1 MLVFNTLLVYWGI
14 KVGVFMKIIVI
25 LLLFMTLGC
34 EKVKVMENNNKFSDD
49 FNHLSSE
56 TSPYLL
62 QHKDNPVNWYSWGSD
77 AFRKAKK
84 YDKPIFLSIGYST
97 CHWCH
102 VMEHESFEHDDVA
115 RILNENFIA
124 IKVDREERPDVDEFY
139 MNVAQ
144 KMTGRGGWPL
154 TIIMTPDKE
163 PFFAGTY
170 FPKNNFIH
178 LLNSVVNEWIN
189 SRLKI
194 SRTTK
199 HIMDAMKTEYKKS
212 EFNNISENILENAI
226 NIFKTHYD
234 IKYYGLQRA
243 PKFPSPH
250 QWRFLLKYSN
260 KKDDKVGLDIALKTL
275 EAMRNGGIYDQIGY
289 GIHRYSTDVK
299 WLVPHFEKMLYDQ
312 AMYILSLTEAYSIT
326 KDNKYKYVIDEI
338 YEYLNRVMKNREGA
352 FYSAEDADSD
362 GVEGKY
368 YVWSKQELSSI
379 LNKDEKWVLDYYSVT
394 DNGNFERKNILNIT
408 QNLILSNNKNK
419 ELKNINK
426 KLLKIRDKRIK
437 PHKDIKILLHWNAML
452 AWALSDAGHILNEEK
467 YIRSSKEIIDFI
479 LKNMRNE
486 KKELIRS
493 YKTNIKGFLTDY
505 SYFTMALFSYYEATL
520 DAKYLEYTIFYAD
533 MMIDKF
539 WDENKFITAQNSD
552 EELPEKTESFYD
564 GAKPSGQSIAVNILQ
579 KLSSFDSKYKKY
591 VEISLN
597 RILETAKRYPI
608 GYTQT
613 LDTLDN
619 FLSDYKEVVITGS
632 LENKDTKELLKS
644 LNENYYPYKT
654 VILYQ
659 DLGDKYDRNIIE
671 KLFPFV
677 KKQISLNGK
686 ATAYVCEDGMCK
698 KPTTEIKEMLKFLME

>member
-1 MLVFNTLLVYWGI
+1 
-14 KVGVFMKIIVI
+14 MKIIVI